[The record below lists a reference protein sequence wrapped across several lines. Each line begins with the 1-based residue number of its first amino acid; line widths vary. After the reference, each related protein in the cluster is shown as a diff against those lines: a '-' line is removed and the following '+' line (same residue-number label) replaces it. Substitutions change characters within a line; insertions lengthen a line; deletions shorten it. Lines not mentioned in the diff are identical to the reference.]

1 MRKLT
6 LGEQS
11 ALNIIGSIVVVAI
24 NVAINFL
31 LSPYIVSHLGVEA
44 NGYISLANN
53 FVSYIALIT
62 IALNSMSGRFI
73 LIDYR
78 KGNQQSANEYYS
90 SVLLGDW
97 IIAAVLF
104 IPVVLFVI
112 FIDKCINIPTESIAD
127 TRMLFALV
135 FANYFV
141 TLCVPQWTTAIYC
154 TNNLYLRSL
163 KQAVTAIVRA
173 LAIYFLFKLF
183 TPHAY
188 YVAIA
193 ASAMTVVGI
202 TMDYV
207 FWKKL
212 MPQLQWKVAWFRVKK
227 VWELVSSGIWN
238 TVTQC
243 GNLLLEGL
251 DILIANLFIS
261 PVASGVLALSK
272 LIPNMIN
279 QISGTVATTFGP
291 RLTYLFAD
299 GKTKEMV
306 DDVKGN
312 ITVVSLLT
320 NIPIGIFAVF
330 GTSFFTLWVPSQDAD
345 QLAILSLLSLAGM
358 LFAGISQSVINI
370 FGIVNRL
377 KLNSLI
383 VIASGLINVSIVYC
397 LLRWTDI
404 GIYAIVG
411 VSSTINILRIFC
423 FVAPYAAYCINAK
436 WYTFIGPILKGASS
450 VLIPIAVSL
459 GVAKFI
465 VASSWLT
472 LILAIAISATIAAAL
487 FYFIILNRSQR
498 TRILQILHI
507 KK

>member
-11 ALNIIGSIVVVAI
+11 VLNISGSLVVVAI

-31 LSPYIVSHLGVEA
+31 LSPYIVTHLGVEA

-78 KGNQQSANEYYS
+78 RGNQQSANEYYS
-90 SVLLGDW
+90 SLLLGDW

-127 TRMLFALV
+127 TRMLFVLV

-141 TLCVPQWTTAIYC
+141 TLCVPQWTTATYC
-154 TNNLYLRSL
+154 TNKLYLRSL
-163 KQAVTAIVRA
+163 KQAVSAIVRA
-173 LAIYFLFKLF
+173 LAVYFLFKLF

-188 YVAIA
+188 FVAIA
-193 ASAMTVVGI
+193 ASAMTVVGLAI
-202 TMDYV
+202 DYA

-212 MPQLQWKVAWFRVKK
+212 MPQLQWKVAWFHVRK
-227 VWELVSSGIWN
+227 VWELVASGIWN
-238 TVTQC
+238 TITQC

-251 DILIANLFIS
+251 DILIANVLIN

-272 LIPNMIN
+272 MIPNMIN
-279 QISGTVATTFGP
+279 QLSGTVATTFGP
-291 RLTYLFAD
+291 RLTYLFVD

-306 DDVKGN
+306 DEVKGN

-320 NIPIGIFAVF
+320 NIPIGIFTIF
-330 GTSFFTLWVPSQDAD
+330 GTAFFTFWVPSQDAH
-345 QLAILSLLSLAGM
+345 QLALLSLLSLAGM
-358 LFAGISQSVINI
+358 LFAGISQSVVNI

-377 KLNSLI
+377 KFNSLI
-383 VIASGLINVSIVYC
+383 VIVSGLVSVSIVYC
-397 LLRWTDI
+397 LLRWTGI

-436 WYTFIGPILKGASS
+436 WYTFIGPLVKGAFN
-450 VLIPIAVSL
+450 VIIPIVVSL
-459 GVAKFI
+459 GVSKFI
-465 VASSWLT
+465 DASSWIT
-472 LILAIAISATIAAAL
+472 LIIAIVISAIIAAIL
-487 FYFIILNRSQR
+487 DYFIILNHSQR
-498 TRILQILHI
+498 IRILQILHI